1 MKTTWAHLTML
12 FVGIMTVL
20 RAVVAPTFGLGV
32 DEAHYFLYARYLD
45 WSYVDHPPLVGWTH
59 WPLYKLFGTN
69 EFLVRLPAILI
80 FAAVSLFL
88 YRWVLSF
95 SRSPAVAFL
104 SVVAVNS
111 SFLLNIMSLMLL
123 PDCFLLLFVFPL
135 MATIRNITAAER
147 GRERTG
153 DYLMLGLL
161 LGLAGL
167 AKYTAVLFVPPL
179 LVYLMMKKR
188 WDLLLAPRMYLAAGV
203 ALAVISP
210 VLFWNLQHD
219 FISFR
224 YQGGHVLAATAP
236 SLKSFLVSLLAQFGA
251 YSPLLFIV
259 AFTGLA
265 RAWRDGDDRLRLA
278 VLFGVTILL
287 FFFYSS
293 LYERTL
299 PHWPSLF
306 YLLFIPVGA
315 HYLLISGRRM
325 QKNFFY
331 FSVGFSLVLT
341 LFLYAALPAKWF
353 AFPDYRSPYRDIVG
367 YETIAR
373 EADRLLSQGPPGGEE
388 EVASPAG
395 RATAPGQSKAPPPET
410 STGNSL
416 SVEGANAQRNSGANS
431 MAEKSGAGSPS
442 VPGRALAVT
451 NWTMGSRMI
460 YYSIPYGRELFVL
473 DRRFDQFDV
482 WQQSPPLGYDL
493 LFVNTHFHQG
503 DICPAYRCD
512 ACPSAKKM
520 DIVLN
525 GGKVDTVEFVW
536 CRNYRGMK

>member
-1 MKTTWAHLTML
+1 MKASWARLTML
-12 FVGIMTVL
+12 FVGGMTIL
-20 RAVVAPTFGLGV
+20 RAAVAPTFGLGV
-32 DEAHYFLYARYLD
+32 DEAHYFLYARHLD

-80 FAAVSLFL
+80 FAAVSLLL

-104 SVVAVNS
+104 AVVAVNS
-111 SFLLNIMSLMLL
+111 SFILNIMSLMLL
-123 PDCFLLLFVFPL
+123 PDCFLLLFIFPL
-135 MATIRNITAAER
+135 MTTIRAIAAAER

-153 DYLMLGLL
+153 DYLMLGFL

-167 AKYTAVLFVPPL
+167 AKYTAVLFIPPL
-179 LVYLMMKKR
+179 FVYLLLKKR
-188 WDLLLAPRMYLAAGV
+188 WDLLLAPRMYLAAGI
-203 ALAVISP
+203 ALMVISP

-259 AFTGLA
+259 AFAGLA
-265 RAWRDGDDRLRLA
+265 RAWKDDDDRLRLA

-315 HYLLISGRRM
+315 HYLLTSGRRR

-331 FSVGFSLVLT
+331 FSVGFSFVLT
-341 LFLYAALPAKWF
+341 LFLYTALPVKWF

-373 EADRLLSQGPPGGEE
+373 EADRLLSQGPPGVGGEA
-388 EVASPAG
+388 ASPTGKAIS
-395 RATAPGQSKAPPPET
+395 PGQSKAPSLKTRTDLSLAAERAIDQ
-410 STGNSL
+410 GNGG
-416 SVEGANAQRNSGANS
+416 EKAK
-431 MAEKSGAGSPS
+431 AEKSGAGPLS

-460 YYSIPYGRELFVL
+460 YYSIPYGREVFVL

-482 WQQSPPLGYDL
+482 WQESPPLGYDL

-512 ACPSAKKM
+512 ACPSVKKM

-525 GGKVDTVEFVW
+525 GGKVDTVEYIW